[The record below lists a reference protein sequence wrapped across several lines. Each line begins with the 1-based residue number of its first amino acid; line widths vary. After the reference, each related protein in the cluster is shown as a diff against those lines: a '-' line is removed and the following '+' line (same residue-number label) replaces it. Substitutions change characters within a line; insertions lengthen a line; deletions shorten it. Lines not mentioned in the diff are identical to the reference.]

1 MALYNAV
8 KNRHKYDKHIVDML
22 SKELNITE
30 MPLNLI
36 NRGIVDVRLHTLFLH
51 PSLNQLKDPFELV
64 DMDKA
69 V

>member
-30 MPLNLI
+30 MPLNFF
-36 NRGIVDVRLHTLFLH
+36 NKQGYSRCQAAYSFLH
-51 PSLNQLKDPFELV
+51 PSLNQLKIHSN
-64 DMDKA
+64 
-69 V
+69 